1 MLTSVVLTSFESVWD
16 LLPFSQAD
24 GLFSSISK
32 QIQERSCCIY
42 IILLRLKVKTKDG
55 EEGCVV
61 IVHVCICRCKK
72 GKWGWTQQIF
82 LSHDVAWLTV
92 RSLVSPDSV
101 CFSSLLKWLL
111 FISEGQKPVASCCSS
126 SLSSC
131 FLLLLL
137 IWYLVFLQT
146 TVPSALKD
154 DFLFLQ
160 QLFSGKKLL
169 WRWETHYQASWVGKA
184 TQEEKII
191 LETISPIKLKQ
202 TVHSFEGDL
211 LFFFFSFFFPL
222 GLFNRFLQVKGL
234 ES

>member
-1 MLTSVVLTSFESVWD
+1 MVLTSFESVWD

-24 GLFSSISK
+24 GLFSGISK

-42 IILLRLKVKTKDG
+42 TNFLFRLKVETRDG
-55 EEGCVV
+55 EEGCVI
-61 IVHVCICRCKK
+61 IVHVCICRCKKK

-111 FISEGQKPVASCCSS
+111 FVSEGQKPVASCCSS

-146 TVPSALKD
+146 TLSSTLKD
-154 DFLFLQ
+154 YSFFSRSCLGEKKAFLKMRNTL
-160 QLFSGKKLL
+160 SSKLGWQSL
-169 WRWETHYQASWVGKA
+169 PE
-184 TQEEKII
+184 
-191 LETISPIKLKQ
+191 ISSRQGRRSFLKQ
-202 TVHSFEGDL
+202 
-211 LFFFFSFFFPL
+211 
-222 GLFNRFLQVKGL
+222 FLP
-234 ES
+234 

>member
-1 MLTSVVLTSFESVWD
+1 MVLTSFESVWD

-42 IILLRLKVKTKDG
+42 TNFLFRLKVETRDG
-55 EEGCVV
+55 EEGCVI
-61 IVHVCICRCKK
+61 IVHVCICRCKKK

-111 FISEGQKPVASCCSS
+111 FVSEGQKPVASCCSS

-146 TVPSALKD
+146 TVSSTLKD
-154 DFLFLQ
+154 YSFFSRSCFGEKKAFLKMRNTL
-160 QLFSGKKLL
+160 SSKLGWQSL
-169 WRWETHYQASWVGKA
+169 PE
-184 TQEEKII
+184 
-191 LETISPIKLKQ
+191 ISSRQGRRSFLKQ
-202 TVHSFEGDL
+202 
-211 LFFFFSFFFPL
+211 
-222 GLFNRFLQVKGL
+222 FLP
-234 ES
+234 